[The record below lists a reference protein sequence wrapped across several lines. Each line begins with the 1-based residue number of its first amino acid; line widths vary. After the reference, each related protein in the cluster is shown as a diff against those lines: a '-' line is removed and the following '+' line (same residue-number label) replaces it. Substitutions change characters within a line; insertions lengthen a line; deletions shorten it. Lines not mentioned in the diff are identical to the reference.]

1 MKRVFQNIHFM
12 EFLESFFLKIR
23 ILVFR
28 IVSQRASLNRGSLV
42 PIMQEGWVY
51 FDLLL
56 IRFLD
61 YWISIF

>member
-1 MKRVFQNIHFM
+1 M
-12 EFLESFFLKIR
+12 EFLESFVLKIR

-51 FDLLL
+51 FDFLL
-56 IRFLD
+56 ISFLD